1 VEFKIQEI
9 VWAIEETVTDYKN
22 NKRIA
27 VQVFRDAKCL
37 RDDFRSY
44 SIVADTF
51 NFLTYSFCRHEGK
64 VPLTNS
70 LVKIGEITA
79 KTLGLKK
86 IATNKSIQ
94 LGSLIVESLIDNNYV
109 SLHREEYMSYE
120 HLIENDK
127 KVGIRFQPYHLEIGS
142 RFKGIKFL
150 VKERIGISS
159 RKYPKWDSNKRVVL
173 GVEDRLIKGAT
184 KISET
189 KPYLEAVNN
198 IEQVQWEINPKVAEV
213 SKSLTSSLID
223 SSIRLNTKDGCIVKF
238 EARDIKREDDNKQYK
253 DVELYLNDVLFEPH
267 LGSSSQVK
275 VIEAQMVKYEKQKK
289 KLQPNSP
296 QMRKLIKQIQKC
308 SKVYEEKN
316 RQWQAKQLCL
326 KTQSQTNRDE
336 FILNTIHGTEQAP
349 GWLGYKFYLASFLD
363 FRGRVYAR
371 DPYFSYQSSDLARGH
386 LMFAEKKLMTDT
398 GYKHLLVH
406 IANSFN
412 ETFKV
417 EQLKNIKWTE
427 SDYITDLE
435 SDGVPDM
442 SVDKMTLQDRINWA
456 EDNLDIFLEV
466 AMDPIEAKEIW
477 MNAEKPWVFLSLCF
491 EVVQYLAE
499 EGDYYSQIPI
509 AIDGSVNGTQ
519 HLAAMSK
526 DEIAG
531 SMVGLM
537 PQEKPI
543 DFYIVVA
550 KGIINANVGNDLG
563 LLLSKIPMKL
573 IRKGISK
580 RGTMTKAYDAG
591 VRCIANIIYTDCY
604 DAGMTAK
611 YNITRTVANQLAK
624 DLVETYNSLC
634 SGPVAVKN
642 YLQALTKY
650 RIKELGYKSAQ
661 WETLSGFEVV
671 SEKWATKKKR
681 AVVSFC
687 KKRIDIIYREV
698 TDKPAIHEIVSGIS
712 PNYVHS
718 MDAAHMSL
726 VINELNEEG
735 ITSFGAIHDSFSVH
749 ADDVDK
755 LLEITKS
762 VFIRMYN
769 NDVFANMKDQFVHS
783 DDGFNVSEPRSGSLD
798 LEQIK
803 ESQYFFC

>member
-1 VEFKIQEI
+1 MEFKIQEI
-9 VWAIEETVTDYKN
+9 VWAIEEIVTDYRN

-27 VQVFRDAKCL
+27 VQMFRNAKCL
-37 RDDFRSY
+37 RDDFRCY

-51 NFLTYSFCRHEGK
+51 NFLTYSFCKHEGE

-70 LVKIGEITA
+70 LVKIGEIAA
-79 KTLGLKK
+79 KTLDLKK
-86 IATNKSIQ
+86 IGTNRSIQ
-94 LGSLIVESLIDNNYV
+94 LGSLIIEALIDNDYIT
-109 SLHREEYMSYE
+109 LHREEYMSYE
-120 HLIENDK
+120 HLIEKDG
-127 KVGIRFQPYHLEIGS
+127 KVSVRFQPYHLELGS

-159 RKYPKWDSNKRVVL
+159 RKYPKWDSNKRMVL
-173 GVEDRLIKGAT
+173 GIEDRLVKGNI
-184 KISET
+184 KISEV
-189 KPYLEAVNN
+189 KPYLKAVNN
-198 IEQVQWEINPKVAEV
+198 IEQVKWEINPKVAEI
-213 SKSLTSSLID
+213 SKELTSLLID
-223 SSIRLNTKDGCIVKF
+223 SSIRVNTKDGSIVIF
-238 EARDIKREDDNKQYK
+238 EARDIKRENENKQYK
-253 DVELYLNDVLFEPH
+253 DVDLFLNGVLFEPH
-267 LGSSSQVK
+267 KGSSSQVK
-275 VIEAQMVKYEKQKK
+275 VIEAKMAEFEKQRKKIKTGK
-289 KLQPNSP
+289 KLEE
-296 QMRKLIKQIQKC
+296 LIKKINKC
-308 SKVYEEKN
+308 LEVYEEKN

-326 KTQSQTNRDE
+326 KIQSQTNRDE

-349 GWLGYKFYLASFLD
+349 GWLGYQFYLASFLD

-386 LMFAEKKLMTDT
+386 LMFAEKKLMTNS
-398 GYKHLLVH
+398 GYKHLLIH
-406 IANSFN
+406 IANSYN
-412 ETFKV
+412 QSYTIK
-417 EQLKNIKWTE
+417 QLKEAKW
-427 SDYITDLE
+427 ITSNYTKDLE
-435 SDGVPDM
+435 TDGVLDM

-456 EDNLDIFLEV
+456 EENLDMILGI
-466 AMDPIEAKEIW
+466 AMDPIEDKDIW

-491 EVVQYLAE
+491 EVIQYLAE

-531 SMVGLM
+531 SMVGLI
-537 PQEKPI
+537 PQDKPI

-550 KGIINANVGNDLG
+550 KGIINANVDNDLG
-563 LLLSKIPMKL
+563 EILAKIPMKL

-611 YNITRTVANQLAK
+611 YNITRSVANRLAK
-624 DLVETYNSLC
+624 DLVSTYNSIC

-661 WETLSGFEVV
+661 WETPSGFEVV
-671 SEKWATKKKR
+671 AEKWATKKKR

-687 KKRIDIIYREV
+687 KKRIDIIYREI
-698 TDKPAIHEIVSGIS
+698 TDKPSIHEITSGIS

-726 VINELNEEG
+726 VINQLNEEG

-755 LLEITKS
+755 LLKITKS
-762 VFIRMYN
+762 VFIQMYSI
-769 NDVFANMKDQFVHS
+769 DVFSNMRSQFVHS
-783 DDGFNVSEPRSGSLD
+783 DNGFDVSEPKSGSLD